1 MKLMYRLS
9 WLDKLRLALGRSLAD
24 IWNVLI
30 TMLSVW
36 IIFGVYGII
45 LYEQ

>member
-1 MKLMYRLS
+1 MYLIT
-9 WLDKLRLALGRSLAD
+9 WLDTVRLALGRSLAD
-24 IWNVLI
+24 IWNVLL

-36 IIFGVYGII
+36 VIFGVYGII